1 MARPDGLII
10 EIGANDGTF
19 LNILAQSGFPRRLGI
34 EPSQA
39 LSALCERSGHAV
51 VNLHLDEQ
59 SAHSLRAS
67 HGPAAAIICRHTLEH
82 VPSPAA
88 LLRAMAVMLDEGG
101 TLFLEVP
108 DTDPVVGELR
118 GFELWDEH
126 LFYFSI
132 SNLRQIL
139 SACGFSVQ
147 SADVVSHR
155 GSRNIVC
162 WARRTLNGSD
172 ATLRQDAAALVR
184 QCGEFGRRWSDFRRP
199 LQEQSRH
206 WRAPVIAM
214 GASHP
219 QSNFLHFSRIG
230 NVVSGLLD
238 EDPEKIGRWV
248 ALPQATPIFHP
259 RELQQRLGNG
269 TLLLSAFGY
278 EAWTQRMRDQ
288 FRGSAIS
295 LVLPFDETL
304 ATASRNPSSSP
315 VSARLARGGS
325 GQ

>member
-1 MARPDGLII
+1 
-10 EIGANDGTF
+10 
-19 LNILAQSGFPRRLGI
+19 
-34 EPSQA
+34 
-39 LSALCERSGHAV
+39 
-51 VNLHLDEQ
+51 
-59 SAHSLRAS
+59 
-67 HGPAAAIICRHTLEH
+67 
-82 VPSPAA
+82 
-88 LLRAMAVMLDEGG
+88 
-101 TLFLEVP
+101 
-108 DTDPVVGELR
+108 
-118 GFELWDEH
+118 
-126 LFYFSI
+126 
-132 SNLRQIL
+132 
-139 SACGFSVQ
+139 
-147 SADVVSHR
+147 VVSHR

-162 WARRTLNGSD
+162 WARRTRDTSD
-172 ATLRQDAAALVR
+172 ATVRENSAALVR
-184 QCGEFGRRWSDFRRP
+184 QCGEFGARWSDFRRP